1 MLAWHVNNRLSY
13 FYIFAPR
20 NINIMIRIK
29 PFLLLTAISFGF
41 GASAQQGV
49 FYYVNTNA
57 EHINSKTAAVVV
69 NDKGLVILNECSNSK
84 YENPAVQ
91 LIELNNSFIKTSE
104 NIINVDKMHS
114 VSSMAKYG
122 NGNYGIFTNS
132 ENGPVQLNIS
142 KAYKDMGQVA
152 IENQNQETFVEQVI
166 IEKQIMVV
174 STDTESKGKYSIVL
188 TSFDASDGAKQW
200 TKKISSET
208 NESAD
213 AIVADNGG
221 NVVILGRKYNET
233 ATEYI
238 PILYKVDLKGGIV
251 WKKSGVDMPSN
262 FYSQNISVSNTGEI
276 YYSCG
281 LTQRAGILQTKV
293 IKLDAN
299 GNTKRSININEFTG
313 NGSMWLSSGKL
324 LLYGSNFYTD
334 SRQVVTKG
342 SYVILD
348 NDLNTLTN
356 KSLSVNDKPDSDFN
370 YETTSSSDLQ
380 AAVEIA
386 SGSVVLVGKVTM
398 PQAGGVERQNNT
410 IVVVV
415 DAYGNYK

>member
-1 MLAWHVNNRLSY
+1 MKVVKPIMLLS
-13 FYIFAPR
+13 AT
-20 NINIMIRIK
+20 M
-29 PFLLLTAISFGF
+29 LTIS
-41 GASAQQGV
+41 ALAQRGV

-57 EHINSKTAAVVV
+57 ELINSKTADVVF
-69 NDKGLVILNECSNSK
+69 NDNGMVILNECSNSK

-104 NIINVDKMHS
+104 NIIKVDKMHS
-114 VSSMAKYG
+114 VSSIVKYE

-132 ENGPVQLNIS
+132 EDGPVQLNIS
-142 KAYKDMGQVA
+142 KGYKDLGQSA
-152 IENQNQETFVEQVI
+152 IEDQSQEVFVEQVI
-166 IEKQIMVV
+166 VGKQIMAV
-174 STDTESKGKYSIVL
+174 STDSESKGKYSIVL
-188 TSFDASDGAKQW
+188 TSFDVADGAKQW

-213 AIVADNGG
+213 AIVTDNSG
-221 NVVILGRKYNET
+221 NVVILGRKYNEN

-262 FYSQNISVSNTGEI
+262 FYSQNIAVSSTGEI

-281 LTQRAGILQTKV
+281 LTQRAGTLQTKV

-299 GNTKRSININEFTG
+299 GNTKRNININEFTG
-313 NGSMWLSSGKL
+313 NGSIWLSSGKL
-324 LLYGSNFYTD
+324 LLFGSNFYTD

-348 NDLNTLTN
+348 NDLNILTN

-380 AAVEIA
+380 AAVELA
-386 SGSVVLVGKVTM
+386 SGSIVMIGKVTM
-398 PQAGGVERQNNT
+398 PQAGGTERQNNT

>member
-1 MLAWHVNNRLSY
+1 MLLS
-13 FYIFAPR
+13 AT
-20 NINIMIRIK
+20 M
-29 PFLLLTAISFGF
+29 LTIS
-41 GASAQQGV
+41 ALAQRGV

-57 EHINSKTAAVVV
+57 ELINSKTADVVF
-69 NDKGLVILNECSNSK
+69 NDNGMVILNECSNSK

-104 NIINVDKMHS
+104 NIIKVDKMHS
-114 VSSMAKYG
+114 VSSIVKYE

-132 ENGPVQLNIS
+132 EDGPVQLNIS
-142 KAYKDMGQVA
+142 KGYKDLGQSA
-152 IENQNQETFVEQVI
+152 IEDQSQEVFVEQVI
-166 IEKQIMVV
+166 VGKQIMAV
-174 STDTESKGKYSIVL
+174 STDSESKGKYSIVL
-188 TSFDASDGAKQW
+188 TSFDVADGAKQW

-213 AIVADNGG
+213 AIVTDNSG
-221 NVVILGRKYNET
+221 NVVILGRKYNEN

-262 FYSQNISVSNTGEI
+262 FYSQNIAVSSTGEI

-281 LTQRAGILQTKV
+281 LTQRAGTLQTKV

-299 GNTKRSININEFTG
+299 GNTKRNININEFTG
-313 NGSMWLSSGKL
+313 NGSIWLSSGKL
-324 LLYGSNFYTD
+324 LLFGSNFYTD

-348 NDLNTLTN
+348 NDLNILTN

-380 AAVEIA
+380 AAVELA
-386 SGSVVLVGKVTM
+386 SGSIVMIGKVTM
-398 PQAGGVERQNNT
+398 PQAGGTERQNNT